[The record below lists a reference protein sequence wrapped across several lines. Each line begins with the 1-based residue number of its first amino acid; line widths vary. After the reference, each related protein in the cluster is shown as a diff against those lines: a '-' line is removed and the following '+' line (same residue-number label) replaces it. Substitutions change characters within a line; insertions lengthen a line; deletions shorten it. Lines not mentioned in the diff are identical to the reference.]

1 MLYFSIFI
9 NSSEPKA
16 EINNAFEILVI
27 VVALLIV
34 NTKGRMQGQ
43 KLIV

>member
-1 MLYFSIFI
+1 MLYFSISI
-9 NSSEPKA
+9 NSSEAKA

-27 VVALLIV
+27 VVAHLIV
-34 NTKGRMQGQ
+34 STKGRMQGQ